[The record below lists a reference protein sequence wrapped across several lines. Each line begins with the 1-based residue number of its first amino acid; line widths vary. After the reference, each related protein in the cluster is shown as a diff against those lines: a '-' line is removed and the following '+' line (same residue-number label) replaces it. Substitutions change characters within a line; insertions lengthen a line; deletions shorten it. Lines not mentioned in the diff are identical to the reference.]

1 MGTTEDYK
9 NLITEIIRK
18 QMDILGPEI
27 ALRKASNVKGLKIN
41 EFGQV
46 TSLASGDPQIV
57 LQKLVEEYISLSG
70 EIVKNILG
78 PVFAKYPEIKVNL
91 K

>member
-9 NLITEIIRK
+9 RLITEIVKK

-27 ALRKASNVKGLKIN
+27 ALSRANAVKGLKVD
-41 EFGQV
+41 GKGDV
-46 TSLASGDPQIV
+46 VDLSGDPQAD
-57 LQKLVEEYISLSG
+57 LQSLIDAYIALSG

-78 PVFAKYPEIKVNL
+78 PVFAKYPTIKL
-91 K
+91 DLP